1 MLNDAALDQIFRAA
15 RTQNGWQPKPVS
27 DDQIKALYELMKWG
41 PTTGN
46 SQPGRLVFLR
56 TQAAKERLKPHLS
69 PGNQEKSMAA
79 PVIAIIAYDLAFYEN
94 IPRVFPHRPEMKNL
108 YVGDDKKAMVETTAL
123 RNSSLQGA
131 YLMIAARAL
140 DLDCGPMSGYNAA
153 GVDKEF
159 FSGTTFKSNFI
170 CNLGHGDASKVMARL
185 PRLPFEEIC
194 TML

>member
-1 MLNDAALDQIFRAA
+1 MLNDAALDQIFRTA

-69 PGNQEKSMAA
+69 PPNQDKSMAA

-94 IPRVFPHRPEMKNL
+94 IPRVFPHRPEMKNM

-131 YLMIAARAL
+131 YLMIAARAM
-140 DLDCGPMSGYNAA
+140 DLECGPMSGYNAA

-170 CNLGHGDASKVMARL
+170 CNLGHGDPSKVMGRL
-185 PRLPFEEIC
+185 PRLPFEEVC

>member
-1 MLNDAALDQIFRAA
+1 MLNDAALDQIFRTA

-69 PGNQEKSMAA
+69 PANQDKSMAA
-79 PVIAIIAYDLAFYEN
+79 PVVAIIAFDLAFYEN

-108 YVGDDKKAMVETTAL
+108 YVGDDKKDMVETTAL

-131 YLMIAARAL
+131 YLMIAARAMG
-140 DLDCGPMSGYNAA
+140 LDCGPMSGYNAA

-170 CNLGHGDASKVMARL
+170 CNLGHGDPSKVMARL
-185 PRLPFEEIC
+185 PRLPFEEVC
-194 TML
+194 SML

>member
-1 MLNDAALDQIFRAA
+1 MLNDAALDQIFRTA

-69 PGNQEKSMAA
+69 PANQDKSMAA
-79 PVIAIIAYDLAFYEN
+79 PVVAIIAFDLAFYEN

-131 YLMIAARAL
+131 YLMIAARAMG
-140 DLDCGPMSGYNAA
+140 LDCGPMSGYNAA

-159 FSGTTFKSNFI
+159 FSGTNFKTNFI
-170 CNLGHGDASKVMARL
+170 CSLGHGDATKVMGRL
-185 PRLPFEEIC
+185 PRLPFDEVC

>member
-1 MLNDAALDQIFRAA
+1 MLNDAALDQIFRTA

-56 TQAAKERLKPHLS
+56 TQAAKERLKPHLMPS
-69 PGNQEKSMAA
+69 NQEKSMVA
-79 PVIAIIAYDLAFYEN
+79 PVVAIIAYDLAFYEN
-94 IPRVFPHRPEMKNL
+94 IPRVFPHRPEMKNMYL
-108 YVGDDKKAMVETTAL
+108 GDDKKAMVETTAL
-123 RNSSLQGA
+123 RNSALQGA

-170 CNLGHGDASKVMARL
+170 CNLGHGDPAKVMGRL

>member
-1 MLNDAALDQIFRAA
+1 MLNDAALDQIFRTA
-15 RTQNGWQPKPVS
+15 RTQNGWQATPVS

-69 PGNQEKSMAA
+69 PGNQDKSMAA
-79 PVIAIIAYDLAFYEN
+79 PVIAIIAYDLEFYEN
-94 IPRVFPHRPEMKNL
+94 IPRVFPHKPEMKNN

-123 RNSSLQGA
+123 RNSALQGA

-140 DLDCGPMSGYNAA
+140 DLDCGPMSGFNAA
-153 GVDKEF
+153 GVDQEF
-159 FSGTTFKSNFI
+159 FAGTKLKTNFI
-170 CNLGHGDASKVMARL
+170 CNLGKGDPSKVMGRL

-194 TML
+194 KLL